1 MKSSS
6 TYKVGGKNVS
16 TDNTRKGQGPK
27 PVKKLPHSIFQPDSA
42 RSTSTIDSDHVGYNM
57 PRQRPSSGERSN
69 GATAYDFLDLPDRYD
84 SRSKSPPALKTLN
97 INAEQKPVSAMLS
110 PSIAN
115 NMTLQALSPTTKT
128 SFMDIENSYQNIK
141 HKTPVNQVVKSNTSP
156 APSQN
161 GQNSLAEDYIKSV
174 NLAATKIQRKFRGY
188 LASKSKDDVRNKAGE
203 AAMKRLFGQ
212 KKREREEMLI
222 KEQESRVN
230 EDRAREDRRRI
241 REEKARQARQ
251 DAIKVRAI
259 LWLVGKDTYTSILL
273 RM

>member
-1 MKSSS
+1 MKGNS

-16 TDNTRKGQGPK
+16 TDNTKKAQGPK
-27 PVKKLPHSIFQPDSA
+27 PTKKLPHSIFQPNSA
-42 RSTSTIDSDHVGYNM
+42 RSTSTVESDCVGYNS
-57 PRQRPSSGERSN
+57 PRQRPPSGERSN
-69 GATAYDFLDLPDRYD
+69 GATAYDFVDSPDRFD
-84 SRSKSPPALKTLN
+84 SVSESPAALKTLN
-97 INAEQKPVSAMLS
+97 VNADQKPVSAMLS

-128 SFMDIENSYQNIK
+128 SFMDIENSYQNLK

-188 LASKSKDDVRNKAGE
+188 LGKKNQDDARNKAGE

-212 KKREREEMLI
+212 KKREREEMFM
-222 KEQESRVN
+222 KEQESLAN
-230 EDRAREDRRRI
+230 EDRARDDRRRI
-241 REEKARQARQ
+241 REDKARQARQ

-259 LWLVGKDTYTSILL
+259 WWLVGKDILHKIVVL
-273 RM
+273 L